1 MEFLVKSVRPETLK
15 TATLVLAVGEGR
27 KLGAS
32 AKAVD
37 DATGGAISA
46 VLKRGDL
53 AGKVGQTLLLQ
64 SLPNLKAERV
74 LLVGAGKERELGDRQ
89 YRKLASAVLSTLKGL
104 AGADAAL
111 ALGDLAVKGRG
122 AHAKARLL
130 VETLA
135 DGLYVFDRY
144 KSQKAEP
151 LKLKKLTLL
160 ADKAD
165 SAAVEQGSKE
175 AQAIANGMALTRDL
189 GNLPPN
195 VCHPTFL
202 GEQAKGLA
210 KEFKGLKV
218 EVLDEK
224 KLRELGM
231 GSFLAVAQGSDQP
244 PRLIVLQYNGAK
256 KDQAPHVLVGKGI
269 TFDTGGIS
277 LKPGLG
283 MDEMKFDMCGAASV
297 FGTFRAVLELQLP
310 INLVGLLACAENMPS
325 GGATRPGDIVTTM
338 SGQTVEILNTDAEG
352 RLVLCDALTYAE
364 RFKPQSVI
372 DIATLTGACI
382 VALGSNTSGLMGN
395 NEALVRQLL
404 KAGEFADDRAWQLPL
419 FDEYQEQLDSP
430 FADIANIGGPKAGTI
445 TAGCFLSRFAKKYH
459 WAPPGHRRHRLDQR
473 RQGQRRH
480 RPPGSVV
487 DPVPAGTGQVTRVD
501 FYVIPSADPSA
512 RLQVACRLAEKAWRQ
527 GMQVYLHCADEA
539 QRSELDGRLW
549 SFRGEAFIPHSLA
562 EEDAEAPVA
571 LGLGEPP
578 GNHRDLLINLTLEAP
593 GFVPNFSR
601 VAELVVEEP
610 AIRQAARDKF
620 RFYREQGYPLQDHRL
635 PRI

>member
-15 TATLVLAVGEGR
+15 TATLVIAVGEGR
-27 KLGAS
+27 KLGAT

-37 DATGGAISA
+37 EATGGAISA
-46 VLKRGDL
+46 LLKRGDL

-64 SLPNLKAERV
+64 ALPNLKAERV
-74 LLVGAGKERELGDRQ
+74 LLVGAGKERELSDRG
-89 YRKLASAVLSTLKGL
+89 YRKLVSAVLGNLKSLG
-104 AGADAAL
+104 GGDAVL
-111 ALGDLAVKGRG
+111 ALGDLAVKGRN
-122 AHAKARLL
+122 AHGKARLQ

-135 DGLYVFDRY
+135 DGAYVFDRF
-144 KSQKAEP
+144 KSQKAEAP
-151 LKLKKLTLL
+151 KLKKITLL
-160 ADKAD
+160 VDKTDA
-165 SAAVEQGSKE
+165 AAVVQGARE

-195 VCHPTFL
+195 LCHPTFL
-202 GEQAKGLA
+202 GEQAKALG
-210 KEFKGLKV
+210 KDYKGLKV

-256 KDQAPHVLVGKGI
+256 KKDEAPHVLVGKGI

-310 INLVGLLACAENMPS
+310 INLVGVMACAENMPS

-352 RLVLCDALTYAE
+352 RLVLCDALTYVE
-364 RFKPQSVI
+364 RFKPQSVV

-395 NEALVRQLL
+395 NDALVKQLL
-404 KAGEFADDRAWQLPL
+404 KAGEVADDRAWQLPL

-459 WAPPGHRRHRLDQR
+459 WAHLDIAGTAWISGGKDKGATGR
-473 RQGQRRH
+473 
-480 RPPGSVV
+480 
-487 DPVPAGTGQVTRVD
+487 PVPLLTQYLLDRV
-501 FYVIPSADPSA
+501 
-512 RLQVACRLAEKAWRQ
+512 K
-527 GMQVYLHCADEA
+527 
-539 QRSELDGRLW
+539 
-549 SFRGEAFIPHSLA
+549 
-562 EEDAEAPVA
+562 
-571 LGLGEPP
+571 
-578 GNHRDLLINLTLEAP
+578 
-593 GFVPNFSR
+593 
-601 VAELVVEEP
+601 
-610 AIRQAARDKF
+610 
-620 RFYREQGYPLQDHRL
+620 
-635 PRI
+635 

>member
-15 TATLVLAVGEGR
+15 TATLVIAVGEGR
-27 KLGAS
+27 KLGAT

-37 DATGGAISA
+37 EATGGAIA
-46 VLKRGDL
+46 NLLKRGDL

-64 SLPNLKAERV
+64 DLPNIKAERV
-74 LLVGAGKERELGDRQ
+74 LLVGAGKERELSDRA
-89 YRKLASAVLSTLKGL
+89 YRKLVSAVLNNLKNLG
-104 AGADAAL
+104 GADAVL
-111 ALGDLAVKGRG
+111 ALGDLAVKGRN
-122 AHAKARLL
+122 AHGKARLQ

-135 DGLYVFDRY
+135 DGTYVFDRF
-144 KSQKAEP
+144 KSQKAEAP
-151 LKLKKLTLL
+151 KLKKITLL
-160 ADKAD
+160 VDKAD
-165 SAAVEQGSKE
+165 AAAVEQGAKE

-195 VCHPTFL
+195 LCHPTFL
-202 GEQAKGLA
+202 GEQAKALG

-256 KDQAPHVLVGKGI
+256 TKDEAPHVLVGKGI

-310 INLVGLLACAENMPS
+310 INLVGVMACAENMPS

-352 RLVLCDALTYAE
+352 RLVLCDALTYVE
-364 RFKPQSVI
+364 RFKPQSVV

-395 NEALVRQLL
+395 NDALVKQLL
-404 KAGEFADDRAWQLPL
+404 KAGEVADDRAWQLPL

-445 TAGCFLSRFAKKYH
+445 TAGCFLSRFAKKFH
-459 WAPPGHRRHRLDQR
+459 WAHLDIAGTAWISGGKDKGATGR
-473 RQGQRRH
+473 
-480 RPPGSVV
+480 
-487 DPVPAGTGQVTRVD
+487 PVPLLTQ
-501 FYVIPSADPSA
+501 
-512 RLQVACRLAEKAWRQ
+512 
-527 GMQVYLHCADEA
+527 YL
-539 QRSELDGRLW
+539 LDR
-549 SFRGEAFIPHSLA
+549 A
-562 EEDAEAPVA
+562 
-571 LGLGEPP
+571 
-578 GNHRDLLINLTLEAP
+578 
-593 GFVPNFSR
+593 
-601 VAELVVEEP
+601 
-610 AIRQAARDKF
+610 K
-620 RFYREQGYPLQDHRL
+620 
-635 PRI
+635 

>member
-15 TATLVLAVGEGR
+15 TATLVIAVGEGR
-27 KLGAS
+27 KLGAT

-37 DATGGAISA
+37 EATGGAIA
-46 VLKRGDL
+46 TLLKRGDL

-64 SLPNLKAERV
+64 DLPNIKAERV
-74 LLVGAGKERELGDRQ
+74 LLVGAGKERELSDRA
-89 YRKLASAVLSTLKGL
+89 YRKLVSAVLNNLKNLG
-104 AGADAAL
+104 GADAVL
-111 ALGDLAVKGRG
+111 ALGDLAVKGRN
-122 AHAKARLL
+122 AHGKARLQ

-135 DGLYVFDRY
+135 DGTYVFDRF
-144 KSQKAEP
+144 KSQKAEAP
-151 LKLKKLTLL
+151 KLKKVTLL
-160 ADKAD
+160 VDKAD
-165 SAAVEQGSKE
+165 AAAVEQGAKQ

-195 VCHPTFL
+195 LCHPTFL
-202 GEQAKGLA
+202 GEQAKALG
-210 KEFKGLKV
+210 KEYKGQKV

-256 KDQAPHVLVGKGI
+256 KKDEAPHVLVGKGI

-310 INLVGLLACAENMPS
+310 INLVGVMACAENMPS

-352 RLVLCDALTYAE
+352 RLVLCDALTYVE
-364 RFKPQSVI
+364 RFKPQSVV

-395 NEALVRQLL
+395 NDALIKQLL
-404 KAGEFADDRAWQLPL
+404 KAGEVADDRAWQLPL

-445 TAGCFLSRFAKKYH
+445 TAGCFLSRFAKKFH
-459 WAPPGHRRHRLDQR
+459 WAHLDIAGTAWISGGKDKGATGR
-473 RQGQRRH
+473 
-480 RPPGSVV
+480 
-487 DPVPAGTGQVTRVD
+487 PVPLLTQYLLDRV
-501 FYVIPSADPSA
+501 
-512 RLQVACRLAEKAWRQ
+512 K
-527 GMQVYLHCADEA
+527 
-539 QRSELDGRLW
+539 
-549 SFRGEAFIPHSLA
+549 
-562 EEDAEAPVA
+562 
-571 LGLGEPP
+571 
-578 GNHRDLLINLTLEAP
+578 
-593 GFVPNFSR
+593 
-601 VAELVVEEP
+601 
-610 AIRQAARDKF
+610 
-620 RFYREQGYPLQDHRL
+620 
-635 PRI
+635 

>member
-15 TATLVLAVGEGR
+15 TATLVIAVGEGR
-27 KLGAS
+27 KLGAT

-37 DATGGAISA
+37 EATGGAIA
-46 VLKRGDL
+46 NLLKRGDL

-64 SLPNLKAERV
+64 DLPNIKAERV
-74 LLVGAGKERELGDRQ
+74 LLVGAGKERELSDRA
-89 YRKLASAVLSTLKGL
+89 YRKLVSAVLGNLKNLG
-104 AGADAAL
+104 GADAVL
-111 ALGDLAVKGRG
+111 ALGDLAVKGRN
-122 AHAKARLL
+122 AHGKARLQ

-135 DGLYVFDRY
+135 DGTYVFDRF
-144 KSQKAEP
+144 KSQKAEAP
-151 LKLKKLTLL
+151 KLKKITLL

-165 SAAVEQGSKE
+165 AAAVEQGARE

-195 VCHPTFL
+195 LCHPTFL
-202 GEQAKGLA
+202 GEQAKALG
-210 KEFKGLKV
+210 KEYKGLKV

-256 KDQAPHVLVGKGI
+256 KKEEAPHVLVGKGI

-310 INLVGLLACAENMPS
+310 INLVGVMACAENMPS

-352 RLVLCDALTYAE
+352 RLVLCDALTYVE
-364 RFKPQSVI
+364 RFKPQSVV

-395 NEALVRQLL
+395 NDALIKQLL
-404 KAGEFADDRAWQLPL
+404 KAGEVADDRAWQLPL

-445 TAGCFLSRFAKKYH
+445 TAGCFLSRFAKKFH
-459 WAPPGHRRHRLDQR
+459 WAHLDIAGTAWISGGKDKGATGR
-473 RQGQRRH
+473 
-480 RPPGSVV
+480 
-487 DPVPAGTGQVTRVD
+487 PVPLLTQ
-501 FYVIPSADPSA
+501 
-512 RLQVACRLAEKAWRQ
+512 
-527 GMQVYLHCADEA
+527 YL
-539 QRSELDGRLW
+539 LDR
-549 SFRGEAFIPHSLA
+549 A
-562 EEDAEAPVA
+562 
-571 LGLGEPP
+571 
-578 GNHRDLLINLTLEAP
+578 
-593 GFVPNFSR
+593 
-601 VAELVVEEP
+601 
-610 AIRQAARDKF
+610 K
-620 RFYREQGYPLQDHRL
+620 
-635 PRI
+635 